1 MRELVEPHNIQYRV
15 LLNIVD
21 PRSPSEIQD
30 AKAMLTAQGIRFFD
44 ASVREYKAHERA
56 PLEGL
61 VVTQYPVK
69 DRYSAKAVEDYRK
82 VALELFA
89 MFSREPTAQRQMA
102 GVS

>member
-1 MRELVEPHNIQYRV
+1 
-15 LLNIVD
+15 
-21 PRSPSEIQD
+21 
-30 AKAMLTAQGIRFFD
+30 MLTAQGIRFFN
-44 ASVREYKAHERA
+44 AFVREYKAHERA

-61 VVTQYPVK
+61 VVTQYPVR

-89 MFSREPTAQRQMA
+89 MFSRETA